1 MCRGKLYYPSTQFT
15 APRWFLE
22 YAIRTA
28 HWNEGL
34 PIDLAPTISE
44 FVVRLSRS
52 GKRFTTLSNVSILE
66 SGLSAGI
73 TLPYGCANGSCGDC
87 RARVVSGHVDKIQFH
102 DYALTESEKLNGV
115 CLLCSYAAKTD
126 LVVEVSEASS
136 VEDIP
141 FQQTRGKLCHL
152 EQVEGIWV
160 ARFKLTRGKALR
172 YLPGQYATVTLPD
185 NQQHKLPIA
194 NCPCESTY
202 LEFHVPNNVSLDAL
216 KPLDRVDIDGPYGQ
230 FTLSDLKNTPTEP
243 GKATLKPV
251 VFLALNTGF
260 AAIKPLVEHVLSLE
274 QEVPCAL
281 VWVASDPA
289 TQYRNNL
296 CRSWA
301 DAFDQFTYLAT
312 DCIASAESFIKTDWQ
327 VDLTDAEAY
336 VSGSTEECSDCGAML
351 TNAGI
356 MANSITLDTA

>member
-1 MCRGKLYYPSTQFT
+1 LKICHRDS
-15 APRWFLE
+15 PRDLTIKTE
-22 YAIRTA
+22 
-28 HWNEGL
+28 NL
-34 PIDLAPTISE
+34 PDDLPASVSE

-52 GKRFTTLSNVSILE
+52 GKQFTTLSNVSILE

-87 RARVVSGHVDKIQFH
+87 RARVVSGQVDKIQFH
-102 DYALTESEKLNGV
+102 DYALTESEKLTNV

-152 EQVEGIWV
+152 EQVDGIWI

-202 LEFHVPNNVSLDAL
+202 IEFHVPENVSLNAL

-230 FTLSDLKNTPTEP
+230 FTFNDLKTAPTDTTP
-243 GKATLKPV
+243 KPV
-251 VFLALNTGF
+251 VFLAIDSGF

-274 QEVPCAL
+274 QEAPCVL
-281 VWVASDPA
+281 VWIATGPA
-289 TQYRNNL
+289 THYRHNL
-296 CRSWA
+296 CRSWD

-312 DCIASAESFIKTDWQ
+312 DSIASAESDIKTNWR
-327 VDLTDAEAY
+327 VNLKDAEAY
-336 VSGSTEECSDCGAML
+336 VCGNKEGSSACVAML
-351 TNAGI
+351 TAAGVS
-356 MANSITLDTA
+356 AKSIAVDTT